1 MARHA
6 QAFYATKTL
15 RKVIRETLSMQK
27 QGVPDINSNSV
38 IIKLLSELPDNFEE
52 IRFMS
57 DLP

>member
-1 MARHA
+1 MARHM

-15 RKVIRETLSMQK
+15 RKAIKESLSIQK
-27 QGVPDINSNSV
+27 LGVLDIISNSV